1 MVTVTMTGAAPHAG
15 CRLRHFAERVSFSLN
30 LITAVYMAG
39 QATLTFL
46 PVPVRKRRLSEVGA
60 SSRWLRFWLHISLRR
75 RSRPDRSVPRLLPP
89 DTLASLCPPAF
100 SGPRPPAASRRPSSG
115 RLLPGSPSVTPR
127 PQQRGFLS
135 PPPCSG
141 ELHPPASPP
150 LPWPLQFILARASP
164 LWLSPQVLTGSGP
177 PPGPASCSVC
187 PPSGDS
193 PPRFSPTRCC
203 SLPPPSSEYMAAP
216 SRLGVGASLLPHPPA
231 GPAGSPE
238 SSRGHCSAPSCH
250 RPSLH
255 CPLLSPEPPHEGPTP
270 FLLVRVPPSAARV
283 RSSTSA
289 GACSLFQALP
299 PAISVSQVG
308 PSRVCVAGGNTEA
321 QNRSLVCPR

>member
-46 PVPVRKRRLSEVGA
+46 PVPVRKQRLSEVGA

-100 SGPRPPAASRRPSSG
+100 SGPRPPAASRRPSSA

-193 PPRFSPTRCC
+193 PPTPGLFSPDCLVHFQLC
-203 SLPPPSSEYMAAP
+203 
-216 SRLGVGASLLPHPPA
+216 LGACLCFHSPASLLPHP
-231 GPAGSPE
+231 
-238 SSRGHCSAPSCH
+238 
-250 RPSLH
+250 L
-255 CPLLSPEPPHEGPTP
+255 LLSASPVVGVYGSTQPPWSGRLPPAPPTGRACWFSRIFQRP
-270 FLLVRVPPSAARV
+270 LFSSFLPSP
-283 RSSTSA
+283 
-289 GACSLFQALP
+289 QPALP
-299 PAISVSQVG
+299 PSVPRATARG
-308 PSRVCVAGGNTEA
+308 PDSFPSCPCS
-321 QNRSLVCPR
+321 SLCSARAV

>member
-127 PQQRGFLS
+127 PQQRGFSL
-135 PPPCSG
+135 
-141 ELHPPASPP
+141 L
-150 LPWPLQFILARASP
+150 LRAP
-164 LWLSPQVLTGSGP
+164 GS
-177 PPGPASCSVC
+177 CTL
-187 PPSGDS
+187 
-193 PPRFSPTRCC
+193 PPRPRFPGR
-203 SLPPPSSEYMAAP
+203 SSSFLHEP
-216 SRLGVGASLLPHPPA
+216 RPFG
-231 GPAGSPE
+231 
-238 SSRGHCSAPSCH
+238 SAPKC
-250 RPSLH
+250 
-255 CPLLSPEPPHEGPTP
+255 
-270 FLLVRVPPSAARV
+270 
-283 RSSTSA
+283 
-289 GACSLFQALP
+289 
-299 PAISVSQVG
+299 
-308 PSRVCVAGGNTEA
+308 
-321 QNRSLVCPR
+321 